1 MLTNDEI
8 NLICI
13 YKTDSREGLI
23 QELTQMRA
31 YLDSADGNLLIL
43 TDSALN
49 KLREMSDAEYAAL
62 DLFPDFNDVG

>member
-13 YKTDSREGLI
+13 YKTDSREDLI
-23 QELTQMRA
+23 QELTQMRD
-31 YLDSADGNLLIL
+31 YLDSADGDLLIL
-43 TDSALN
+43 TDSVLN
-49 KLREMSDAEYAAL
+49 KLREMSDAGYAAL

>member
-13 YKTDSREGLI
+13 YKTDSREDLI
-23 QELTQMRA
+23 QELTQMRD
-31 YLDSADGNLLIL
+31 YLDSADGDLMIL
-43 TDSALN
+43 TDSTLN
-49 KLREMSDAEYAAL
+49 KLRKMSDAEYATL